1 MMKNLGEGSPAIL
14 ERRWFAA
21 HNACL
26 AQREQCEFI
35 RQSLE
40 QAERAWREAHG
51 RLMALESLRDSLG
64 QELAEVDATREHA
77 PRSRY
82 DQVMPAA

>member
-1 MMKNLGEGSPAIL
+1 MKVQGEGSPAIL

-26 AQREQCEFI
+26 AQREQCDYI

-40 QAERAWREAHG
+40 LAEAAWQQAHA
-51 RLMALESLRDSLG
+51 RLLALESLRDSLG
-64 QELAEVDATREHA
+64 QELAEADSIREHD
-77 PRSRY
+77 PRSQHRRE
-82 DQVMPAA
+82 MSAA

>member
-1 MMKNLGEGSPAIL
+1 MMGAQGEGSPALL

-26 AQREQCEFI
+26 AQREQCEYI

-40 QAERAWREAHG
+40 QAETAWKAAHAKLRTLELLRE
-51 RLMALESLRDSLG
+51 SLG
-64 QELAEVDATREHA
+64 QELAEVDAAREHDL
-77 PRSRY
+77 RERFR
-82 DQVMPAA
+82 QVMSAA

>member
-21 HNACL
+21 HNACR
-26 AQREQCEFI
+26 AQREHCEYI

-40 QAERAWREAHG
+40 LAERAWREAHV
-51 RLMALESLRDSLG
+51 RLMALESLRESLG
-64 QELAEVDATREHA
+64 QELAEVDATREHG

-82 DQVMPAA
+82 DEAMPAA

>member
-1 MMKNLGEGSPAIL
+1 MMKHLGEGSPAIL

-26 AQREQCEFI
+26 AQREHCEFI

-40 QAERAWREAHG
+40 LAEQAWRQAHA
-51 RLMALESLRDSLG
+51 RLLALESMRESLG
-64 QELAEVDATREHA
+64 QELAEVDAVREHDL
-77 PRSRY
+77 RGKYRQIMS
-82 DQVMPAA
+82 AA